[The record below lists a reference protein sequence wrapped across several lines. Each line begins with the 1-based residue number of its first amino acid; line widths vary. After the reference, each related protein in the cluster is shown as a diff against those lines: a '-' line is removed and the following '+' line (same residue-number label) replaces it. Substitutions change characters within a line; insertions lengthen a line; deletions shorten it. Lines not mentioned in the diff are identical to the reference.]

1 MKPAKRDNPAID
13 NELSK
18 RKTMNKKEEYVMV
31 GIGEIL
37 WDMLPEGRQLG
48 GAPAN
53 FAYHARQLG
62 NRGIVVS
69 SVGNDEEGADILRR
83 LEQKNVEH
91 IVTTSEEYATGTV
104 SIEMGKGGLPS
115 YTIHED
121 VAWDHLLLDSRHFD
135 LAAKAD
141 VVCFGTL
148 AQRSRDSAEAIRD
161 FLSRTADTCIRLF
174 DVNFRQ
180 KYYDQ
185 ETVLRL
191 LQFATILKLNDEEL
205 LVVKDFLK
213 IAGEETE
220 TLMELSTAFDL
231 DLIILTKGQEGSRL
245 YSRRLGDS
253 SFKADPVEVADTV
266 GAGDSFAAA
275 VATGVCRNLPL
286 VEIHPLAE
294 KVASYVCRHAGA
306 TPELPPLDE
315 FI

>member
-1 MKPAKRDNPAID
+1 
-13 NELSK
+13 
-18 RKTMNKKEEYVMV
+18 MNRTEEYVMV
-31 GIGEIL
+31 GIGEVL

-53 FAYHARQLG
+53 FAYHSRQLG

-69 SVGNDEEGADILRR
+69 SVGNDDEGAEILTG
-83 LEQKNVEH
+83 LEQKKVEH
-91 IVTTSEEYATGTV
+91 IVTTSEEYATGRV
-104 SIEMGKGGLPS
+104 SVEMGKGGMPS
-115 YTIHED
+115 YTIHEN

-135 LAAKAD
+135 LAARAD

-161 FLSRTADTCIRLF
+161 FLSRTADGCIRLF

-180 KYYDQ
+180 NYYDR
-185 ETVLRL
+185 ETVVRL

-205 LVVKDFLK
+205 LVVKDFLN

-220 TLMELSTAFDL
+220 ALMKLCTAFDL
-231 DLIILTKGQEGSRL
+231 DLIILTKGQQGSRL
-245 YSRRLGDS
+245 YSRHLGDS
-253 SFKADPVEVADTV
+253 SFKAEPVDVVDTV

-275 VATGVCRNLPL
+275 VATGICRKMPL
-286 VEIHPLAE
+286 DEIHPLAE
-294 KVASYVCRHAGA
+294 KLASYVCRHAGA
-306 TPELPPLDE
+306 TPELPPLEE